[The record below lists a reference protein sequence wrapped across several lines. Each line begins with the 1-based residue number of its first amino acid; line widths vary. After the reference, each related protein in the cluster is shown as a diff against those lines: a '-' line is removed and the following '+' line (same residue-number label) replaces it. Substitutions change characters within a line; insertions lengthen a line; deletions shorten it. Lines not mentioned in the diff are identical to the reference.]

1 MNKFYFWMV
10 GIALVFLPDIALAD
24 SATALNSVTAA
35 LNLSITD
42 TTTKLQAVAIRW
54 LPIFLVLQY
63 TMTNFGLLKSGA
75 DIEAVIGK
83 LIAWMLWAAVCYHIM
98 VNGSEFISKVS
109 GGFFSTASDIA
120 GGGGTF
126 DAADIIN
133 KSAETGSNLIIHV
146 VDSASY
152 VNLIPAGIFA
162 GLLAAA
168 IICVGAL
175 IAFKAF
181 LIKVEVMLVIMMA
194 PVSFSFLGLNAL
206 KEQGIAPFKSL
217 ISLMYRLFFLA
228 VIISAMS
235 SVGKNLD
242 KVIDAV
248 DPTSFVT
255 GVWQGLFSAVMSFA
269 LLGYLAF
276 KSDSM
281 AANLASGSTNLGS
294 GDSSSAAAMGAAMG
308 GAIGA
313 AITGGAG
320 LAAAGASKVASM
332 SEVIGAMR
340 GSGGA
345 TNAGSGVGGTTPIT
359 APPPRPSASLTNP
372 GTEPPK
378 RETGGGTPQEDSG
391 GPTGG
396 GTGSGGDAP
405 QKTGAE
411 GGGSMSPS
419 AAAQSIDNMIANGQA
434 TNPEAAKAVSDHL
447 KSMPDSS
454 TSSGASDSNPSTQG
468 GNGTTA
474 GIGGGSGGLEKAV
487 GDLVAAMNQPKKAG
501 LRDNLRDMNRI
512 NEHERATTS
521 VSINPNAE

>member
-24 SATALNSVTAA
+24 SSTALNSVTAA
-35 LNLSITD
+35 LNLAIAD

-133 KSAETGSNLIIHV
+133 KSAETGSNLITHII
-146 VDSASY
+146 DSASY
-152 VNLIPAGIFA
+152 VSLIPAGIFA

-248 DPTSFVT
+248 DPTSFVS

-269 LLGYLAF
+269 LLGYLAY

-345 TNAGSGVGGTTPIT
+345 TNAGGGVGGTTPIT
-359 APPPRPSASLTNP
+359 PPPPKPASASASL
-372 GTEPPK
+372 GDKPPV
-378 RETGGGTPQEDSG
+378 RSG
-391 GPTGG
+391 GDGG
-396 GTGSGGDAP
+396 AGSGGDAP

-419 AAAQSIDNMIANGQA
+419 SAAQSIDNMIASGQA
-434 TNPEAAKAVSDHL
+434 SNPENAKAVSDHL

-468 GNGTTA
+468 GNGSTA